1 MNLNTGYFAA
11 YYCRRKQANAYY
23 RVPLNTQQQP
33 KSSFVKSERSSIED
47 LSFIDSFLPTIPTTK
62 DSNDGHRPY
71 RRNDFANNHLFIAKN
86 KLARVF
92 LDQPAI
98 KTQSS
103 DDLTHLFDRYE
114 QKQKNRDKNK
124 FKQQESHADNR
135 NGRLSVLNLTMKP
148 PFPLVQTA
156 DSHPTVSHHRGDTT
170 HVRTKAPGSSTA
182 WINPVITE
190 YLQARSRLLIRHD
203 LEPDEI
209 INELLS
215 RKSHGTLSPLDS
227 SLSYVKSIIN
237 VAASSQQRRS

>member
-33 KSSFVKSERSSIED
+33 KSSFVKYERSSVED
-47 LSFIDSFLPTIPTTK
+47 FTDSFLPSIPTAK

-92 LDQPAI
+92 LDQPSM
-98 KTQSS
+98 KTQST

-114 QKQKNRDKNK
+114 QKQKNRGKNK
-124 FKQQESHADNR
+124 LKQQESNADNR

-148 PFPLVQTA
+148 PFPSLKTA
-156 DSHPTVSHHRGDTT
+156 DSHATVSHHRGDMT
-170 HVRTKAPGSSTA
+170 HVRTKTPRSSIA

-209 INELLS
+209 INELRS
-215 RKSHGTLSPLDS
+215 RKSNSTLSPLDS

-237 VAASSQQRRS
+237 VAASSEQRRH